1 MLSLAALALR
11 NPSAHSHGGKSTS
24 PLLTLKTPQHAHA
37 QLPSKVLLQCHT
49 TKHKR
54 QCFYGAIKITP
65 KEAATIFWRLKN
77 SKHKLLFLLNKIFK
91 KDNQQQFL
99 VFGSRF
105 A

>member
-1 MLSLAALALR
+1 VTLR
-11 NPSAHSHGGKSTS
+11 TAQRTY
-24 PLLTLKTPQHAHA
+24 A
-37 QLPSKVLLQCHT
+37 QLMSRVLLQRHT

-65 KEAATIFWRLKN
+65 REAATIFWRLKN